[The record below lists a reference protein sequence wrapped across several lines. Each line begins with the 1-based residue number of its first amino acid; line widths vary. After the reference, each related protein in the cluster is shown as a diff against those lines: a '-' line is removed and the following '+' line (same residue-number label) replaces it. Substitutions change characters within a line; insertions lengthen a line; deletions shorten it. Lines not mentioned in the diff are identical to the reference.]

1 MTVPPEHQIMP
12 TREQIDSVLAQIER
26 LQASRP
32 QQAPWGGMT
41 YSQKFVALEDLE
53 WAGFSR
59 REEMAVI
66 ARVLLGEAPELW
78 MGRLDTGKPDRDS
91 WMAKLSID
99 DGARIE
105 LAADLDR
112 IKRDTYAELE
122 EQVAGWNFTRGEGGY
137 AYHELPVADR
147 EVLVEDYVDW
157 GKYMQRGMTFE
168 DQSRVMHH
176 AARDPY
182 PREPPPN
189 QEISEPM
196 NGGATAPKVEEA
208 AHGTTEDSDKRPV
221 AAARQ
226 RLPSPADLVE
236 RSGPTSPKVEGGL
249 VLPGDVLARVEAAA
263 AAAKAHIKEPPVHVE
278 AERSGQLI
286 PPLTP
291 RHEHRRHRL

>member
-1 MTVPPEHQIMP
+1 MP
-12 TREQIDSVLAQIER
+12 TPREIESVFTQIER

-32 QQAPWGGMT
+32 EQTPWAGMT
-41 YSQKFVALEDLE
+41 YSEKYVALEELE
-53 WAGFSR
+53 WAGFTR
-59 REEMAVI
+59 AEEMAVI

-78 MGRLDTGKPDRDS
+78 MGRLDTGKPDRDD

-99 DGARIE
+99 DQSRIE

-112 IKRDTYAELE
+112 IKRDTYVELE

-137 AYHELPVADR
+137 AYHQLPVTDR

-157 GKYMQRGMTFE
+157 GKYMQRGLTFE
-168 DQSRVMHH
+168 DQARVMHH
-176 AARDPY
+176 AAGDPY
-182 PREPPPN
+182 PREPLPTAD
-189 QEISEPM
+189 ISEPM
-196 NGGATAPKVEEA
+196 NDGAAAPRVEEA
-208 AHGTTEDSDKRPV
+208 AYGTAETSDKRPP
-221 AAARQ
+221 AEARQ

-236 RSGPTSPKVEGGL
+236 RSGPTSPKLTGGL

-263 AAAKAHIKEPPVHVE
+263 AAAKAHVREPPVHVD

-291 RHEHRRHRL
+291 RHQHHRPRL

>member
-1 MTVPPEHQIMP
+1 MP
-12 TREQIDSVLAQIER
+12 TREQIESVHVQIER

-32 QQAPWGGMT
+32 ERAPWDGMT
-41 YSQKFVALEDLE
+41 YSEKYVALEELE
-53 WAGFSR
+53 WAGFTR

-99 DGARIE
+99 DGSRIE

-157 GKYMQRGMTFE
+157 DKYMQRGMTFE
-168 DQSRVMHH
+168 DQARVMHH

-182 PREPPPN
+182 PREPPPSP
-189 QEISEPM
+189 EMPEGS
-196 NGGATAPKVEEA
+196 AAAPRVEQA
-208 AHGTTEDSDKRPV
+208 AHGTAETSSERRRAEAGP
-221 AAARQ
+221 
-226 RLPSPADLVE
+226 RLFSPADLVE
-236 RSGPTSPKVEGGL
+236 QSGPPTPKSPGGL
-249 VLPGDVLARVEAAA
+249 VMPGELLARVEAAA

-291 RHEHRRHRL
+291 RHHHHRHRP